1 MLKLY
6 PFERSALFRAHDFM
20 NVILVDD
27 DPAALRLL
35 TGFCSMIDD
44 VTVTGSFSNAE
55 DAFSFAQ
62 KNPPQVAI
70 LDIIMP
76 VENGITLTDRLQA
89 ILPDLLIFY
98 ATASDEYALSAYK
111 RHAVSYILKP
121 YSFADILDAMDR
133 AKLLCSAS
141 KPHIFARTF
150 GHFDLFINGTPLS
163 FPRKKSKELLA
174 YLIDRNGGSVSMEQL
189 IDALWEDR
197 AYDESVRS
205 YFHVVLRDLKKT
217 LKNAGIPELLVCSRD
232 QNAINPALLDC
243 DYYNFLNG
251 NLAAI
256 HSFQDEYMTDYSWSE
271 PTVASLM
278 EMKRNFV

>member
-1 MLKLY
+1 
-6 PFERSALFRAHDFM
+6 
-20 NVILVDD
+20 
-27 DPAALRLL
+27 
-35 TGFCSMIDD
+35 MIDD
-44 VTVTGSFSNAE
+44 VTVTGSFTSPDA
-55 DAFSFAQ
+55 AFSFAQ
-62 KNPPQVAI
+62 KNPPQAAI

-76 VENGITLTDRLQA
+76 MENGIALTDRLRA

-98 ATASDEYALSAYK
+98 ATSSEEYALSAFK

-121 YSFADILDAMDR
+121 YSFADIFDAMER
-133 AKLLCSAS
+133 AKLLCSSA
-141 KPHIFARTF
+141 KPHILARTF
-150 GHFDLFINGTPLS
+150 GHFDLFLDGTPLA

-174 YLIDRNGGSVSMEQL
+174 FLIDRNGGSVSMEQI

-217 LKNAGIPELLVCSRD
+217 LKNAGIPELLVCNRD
-232 QNAINPALLDC
+232 QNSINAALLDC

-256 HSFQDEYMTDYSWSE
+256 HSFQDEYMTDYSWAE
-271 PTVASLM
+271 PTVALLM
-278 EMKRNFV
+278 EKKQKFV